1 LPNSSFGGQ
10 GRLFPALFFQE
21 HLIQVVNKMKRNTQ
35 SGFSWIEVLI
45 MLTVIGIIAS
55 IAIPR
60 HLASLRAANEASAQH
75 SLRLLNSAEITY
87 RTTIGKGLYGTVAT
101 LANWN
106 LVDSG
111 LSSGTKDGYNFTTG
125 DAPAASTSSF
135 LMAAAPV
142 VVKGSS
148 ATGTKEFCIDQT
160 GVLTRRIATS
170 QTVAT
175 SCAGFSPVGN

>member
-1 LPNSSFGGQ
+1 
-10 GRLFPALFFQE
+10 
-21 HLIQVVNKMKRNTQ
+21 
-35 SGFSWIEVLI
+35 

-55 IAIPR
+55 IAIPNHR
-60 HLASLRAANEASAQH
+60 ASRRAANEASAQH
-75 SLRLLNSAEITY
+75 TLRLLNSAEITY
-87 RTTIGKGLYGTVAT
+87 LSTIGKGLYGTVAT

-106 LVDSG
+106 LVDG
-111 LSSGTKDGYNFTTG
+111 VLSSGTKDGYNFTTG

-142 VVKGSS
+142 VLNGSS

-175 SCAGFSPVGN
+175 SCGGFTRAGN